1 MSTECPVAQPALT
14 IHDDSAS
21 PLTVSFHTLG
31 CKTNQLET
39 STIAETFRQQ
49 GWEIVP
55 LENGASL
62 TVINTCTV
70 TEKSDQESRRIIR
83 RAKLANPE
91 GRIAVTGCYAQVAPD
106 ELAAQNGVNYVIG
119 NNFKDQIFDI
129 TQRIPAT
136 ETPWVQVGE
145 IDKSRIVE
153 GASQAAIGRTRG
165 SLKIQDGCDYK
176 CTYCIIWEARGL
188 SRSLPAEDIL
198 HQLTQMVQEGFQEVV
213 LTGINIGQ
221 YQNPNQPDQDLAGLL
236 QHLCQSLDAMTPK
249 TPLRL
254 RLTSL
259 DPLEVTDNL
268 IQVIADSNGR
278 ITPHIHLSAQSA
290 EDVVLKRMARR
301 HHVKDFEHVCHTL
314 KRLIPHASLGSDII
328 VGFPGE
334 TAERFESTYQVLE
347 KVPMDYFHVF
357 SYSKRKGTPAA
368 SFEDQVPEREKKER
382 ARRLI
387 ALSEEKHRA
396 FCQEFMGKTLQV
408 IVEESLQK
416 GMSENYLKVY
426 LDANGHDL
434 SPNDLVQVQ
443 VTDLAEDGVSGQV
456 TSILCPA
463 LQPDSL
469 CTV

>member
-1 MSTECPVAQPALT
+1 MSTECPVNQPVVAV
-14 IHDDSAS
+14 HDKNAS

-39 STIAETFRQQ
+39 STIAETFRKH
-49 GWEIVP
+49 GWDIVP
-55 LENGASL
+55 MENGASL

-83 RAKLANPE
+83 RAKLANPN
-91 GRIAVTGCYAQVAPD
+91 GRIAVTGCYAQVAPE
-106 ELAAQNGVNYVIG
+106 ELATQNGVNYVIG

-129 TQRIPAT
+129 TQRIPAS

-188 SRSLPAEDIL
+188 SRSLSAEDIL
-198 HQLTQMVQEGFQEVV
+198 HQLTQMVHDGFHEVV

-221 YQNPNQPDQDLAGLL
+221 YQNPNQPEQDLAGLL
-236 QHLCQSLDAMTPK
+236 QQLCQALEAMTPK
-249 TPLRL
+249 THLRL

-259 DPLEVTDNL
+259 DPLEVTDQL

-278 ITPHIHLSAQSA
+278 IAPHIHLSAQSA

-301 HHVKDFEHVCHTL
+301 HHVKDFQHVCHTI

-334 TAERFESTYQVLE
+334 TPERFESTYQVLNQ
-347 KVPMDYFHVF
+347 VPMDYFHVF

-387 ALSEEKHRA
+387 TLSEEKHQA
-396 FCQEFMGKTLQV
+396 FCQDFIGKTLHV

-426 LDANGHDL
+426 LDTHDLVL
-434 SPNDLVQVQ
+434 SPNDLVEVKIESL
-443 VTDLAEDGVSGQV
+443 TEDGVLGRFL
-456 TSILCPA
+456 SIVA
-463 LQPDSL
+463 SAITLQPT
-469 CTV
+469 CAV